1 MTDARRPVHLAV
13 LFGASAGLYA
23 FSLAGVMALQS
34 STERATAL
42 DRAPVVADLD
52 ALEAANDR
60 LTSGV
65 DQASSA
71 YDASSRSYDEITPR
85 LGAAES
91 RLAELAAA
99 VADVQGAARALP
111 TRVALPSV
119 RAATPRTVAAPK
131 VQAKT
136 GASGG

>member
-1 MTDARRPVHLAV
+1 MTDVRRPVHLFV

-23 FSLAGVMALQS
+23 VSLAGVAALQS

-52 ALEAANDR
+52 SLAVANDH
-60 LTSGV
+60 LTFGV
-65 DQASSA
+65 DRAARAYDISSRA
-71 YDASSRSYDEITPR
+71 YDALSPR
-85 LGAAES
+85 LGDAES

-111 TRVALPSV
+111 TRVALPAV
-119 RAATPRTVAAPK
+119 RAATPRSVAPK
-131 VQAKT
+131 VQAT
-136 GASGG
+136 TAASGG